1 MVRLKNS
8 TSSASVVV
16 WSKTAEVSTL
26 GSKRNRVSKGD
37 EGWGKVLS
45 YLLEMRSG
53 PGDGIVLL
61 KKKKSNLPF
70 KLEYRPIVLRSHDL

>member
-16 WSKTAEVSTL
+16 WSKTAEVH
-26 GSKRNRVSKGD
+26 GSKRNRVSEGN

-70 KLEYRPIVLRSHDL
+70 KLE

>member
-1 MVRLKNS
+1 MVHLENS

-16 WSKTAEVSTL
+16 WSKTARV
-26 GSKRNRVSKGD
+26 GSKRNRVSEGD

-61 KKKKSNLPF
+61 KKKIKSSF
-70 KLEYRPIVLRSHDL
+70 